1 MLDAQHFGADRKAA
15 EYKGLRG
22 LHHDS
27 DNASHD
33 SSITKFPQ
41 PQLKPR
47 QLDHK
52 PTTSAEADCELSA
65 TLSLL
70 F

>member
-27 DNASHD
+27 DMQATTALSQSSHN
-33 SSITKFPQ
+33 
-41 PQLKPR
+41 
-47 QLDHK
+47 
-52 PTTSAEADCELSA
+52 LS
-65 TLSLL
+65 
-70 F
+70 